1 MARPKKIGLEYFP
14 MDVDMDQDDKIY
26 LIKADH
32 GWEGFAV
39 VIKLL
44 MEIYGG
50 EGYYI
55 GWDEK
60 KAKIFSRKNLFD
72 LDVVNAVI
80 NSCLEEHFFNKK
92 LFEGHEILSSA
103 GIQKRY
109 MEATSRRKEVEVDGR
124 FLLIDINEINNSNLR
139 VVNVNNNSIQEE
151 ENDNDNPQ
159 SKVKE
164 SKEKEKEL
172 QEEEEDKHRPN
183 LYETFRFSFNYE
195 PTPAQIDLLG
205 SYIDQD
211 GMEEEL
217 VLWILKEVGQ
227 LGKDFAYAKGWL
239 NRSVSKSILTLSE
252 AIKANEEHERKKQQS
267 QANSNVR
274 PFRQPNGP
282 VREAPDWLKE
292 NSTSGPEVNLNPR
305 TEEENAQWLEELL
318 SGKGGS

>member
-32 GWEGFAV
+32 GWEGFAI

-55 GWDEK
+55 SWDDK
-60 KAKIFSRKNLFD
+60 KAKIFARKNLFD

-80 NSCLEEHFFNKK
+80 NSCLEEHFFNRK
-92 LFEGHEILSSA
+92 LFDGHEILSSV

-109 MEATSRRKEVEVDGR
+109 LEATSRRKEVEIDGR
-124 FLLIDINEINNSNLR
+124 FLLISINEINNSNLR
-139 VVNVNNNSIQEE
+139 VVNVYNNSTQEE
-151 ENDNDNPQ
+151 ENYNDNPQ

-164 SKEKEKEL
+164 SKEKELKK
-172 QEEEEDKHRPN
+172 EEEEGHHLPN
-183 LYETFRFSFNYE
+183 LYETFRSCFNYE
-195 PTPAQIDLLG
+195 PSPVQMNLLG

-217 VLWILKEVGQ
+217 VQWILKEVGER
-227 LGKDFAYAKGWL
+227 GKDLAYAKAWL
-239 NRSVSKSILTLSE
+239 NRSVSEKIFTLGD
-252 AIKANEEHERKKQQS
+252 AIKANEEFERKKQQS
-267 QANSNVR
+267 MANNVW
-274 PFRQPNGP
+274 PFRNNNIP
-282 VREAPDWLKE
+282 VKTVPDYLR
-292 NSTSGPEVNLNPR
+292 PDVPVVNIDVQQ
-305 TEEENAQWLEELL
+305 EKENAQWLEQLL
-318 SGKGGS
+318 KGKGGI